1 MFNGITSLMMIVHT
15 GQCCSIPFKY
25 KQVTYNSCTTAYY
38 NRPWWSLRPCQGGG
52 GVSHVALNFKKRLL
66 SVFINASRRCR
77 KLNEN
82 ALSLSEF

>member
-1 MFNGITSLMMIVHT
+1 MMMVHT

-38 NRPWWSLRPCQGGG
+38 NRPWCSLRPRQGGG
-52 GVSHVALNFKKRLL
+52 GGRVSHVARLNFKNRLL

-82 ALSLSEF
+82 ALSISEF